1 MWPFRTL
8 EKLDIDGSLKVVC
21 HSLHGEKY
29 NPTLVLPA
37 GSIIGVA
44 FTSSPLDAK
53 GWEAK
58 GWECHY
64 GTMFWSSRSKEDKHY
79 VRVDEND

>member
-8 EKLDIDGSLKVVC
+8 EKLDCDGSVKVVC

-37 GSIIGVA
+37 GSILGVA
-44 FTSSPLDAK
+44 FTSSPMDAK
-53 GWEAK
+53 GWE
-58 GWECHY
+58 GTSLECHF
-64 GTMFWSSRSKEDKHY
+64 GTMIWASRSKDDTHY
-79 VRVDEND
+79 ARLS